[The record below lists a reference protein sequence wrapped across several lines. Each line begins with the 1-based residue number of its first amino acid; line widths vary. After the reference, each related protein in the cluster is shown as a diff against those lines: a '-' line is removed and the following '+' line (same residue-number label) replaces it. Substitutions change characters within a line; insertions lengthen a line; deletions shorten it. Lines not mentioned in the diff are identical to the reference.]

1 MFACAT
7 NPISIRTLA
16 KPVLSTI
23 SCSLGCTQSHKI
35 YCEPESQVQNV
46 SELATAT
53 TANTIAE
60 TTNKNNPRQLPN
72 LEILGTSS
80 ELQNLFAQY
89 PQLRSQLYDIYK
101 TTLEEEWVEFQPQPS
116 RGRGRG
122 RGGRGGAGGYRNR
135 GQWTREKGFN
145 RGLGKVRKL
154 RERCDA
160 GLETGKDAE
169 GFMRFVALIDNHH
182 SEEEETQEP
191 EP

>member
-1 MFACAT
+1 M
-7 NPISIRTLA
+7 NIISIRTLA
-16 KPVLSTI
+16 KPILSTI
-23 SCSLGCTQSHKI
+23 SCSLSCTQSHKI
-35 YCEPESQVQNV
+35 YCEPKSQVQNV

-60 TTNKNNPRQLPN
+60 TTNKNNPRRLPN
-72 LEILGTSS
+72 LETLGTSS

-89 PQLRSQLYDIYK
+89 PQLRSLLYDIYK

-182 SEEEETQEP
+182 SEEGETQEP